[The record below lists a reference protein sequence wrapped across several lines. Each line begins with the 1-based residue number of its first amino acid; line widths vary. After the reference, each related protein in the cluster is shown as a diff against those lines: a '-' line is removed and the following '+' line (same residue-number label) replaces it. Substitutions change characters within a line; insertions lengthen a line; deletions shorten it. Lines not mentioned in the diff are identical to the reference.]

1 MRMWLAP
8 HCVRLTWR
16 ARLEA
21 VAVLGAF
28 AVLLG
33 AAPAYASP
41 TWLPQAELSA
51 PGCVCGVPAAATDAA
66 GDVTVAFLDDS
77 LPPPDSALGLAVTRH
92 PAGGTWSSP
101 VGVGPM
107 ADPVMAGN
115 AAGDTVLAYVN
126 GSDVDV
132 IVDTAGEP
140 WSTVTTSTVSTAS
153 TGGPQTPPTVAID
166 SKGDVIVAWEA
177 PAGDGSSTLDAAYR
191 PAGGAWHQPL
201 PVGGD
206 VVKGITPSVAFTP
219 GGEAMIVWDTENGG
233 DQAVASA
240 TTTTGTSWTSPIQV
254 ATDTTFLAVQ
264 VAFDSS
270 GEATAAYSGF
280 DGTDDELGASEL
292 PPGGTSWHADGGIL
306 PKGGLSAGPDPTAFD
321 LAVNAAGKAALIWG
335 VGVNQPGGVAAA
347 VRPAGGAWSATH
359 PLATATSPDFMESPQ
374 VVVGTDGAVTA
385 DWAVDDGNGAGAVW
399 TARES
404 PAGTWNPPVT
414 ISQPI
419 KSDAGGATII
429 DPAGDV
435 DVLANLFNGSGF
447 PVWSIVEDAGGPAL
461 DGLAVPARGTVGVPV
476 DFAVTPL
483 DAWSAISA
491 THWTFGD
498 GTTATDEL
506 VSHVYTKPGTYMVG
520 TSSSDI
526 LGNTTSQSSKI
537 VIAAAPGGGTGPTP
551 PTKPLALRVT
561 QAHRRWREA
570 GLIHARRRLP
580 VGTRFGLTVNQAARV
595 TLMFS
600 QAVRGRRLHGR
611 CRALNA
617 RDRHSPGC
625 VRTVARGKLS
635 VRIAAAGRRTLKFK
649 GRLGARRL
657 RPGRYTLTV
666 RASAPGRSATRR
678 LHFTITA

>member
-8 HCVRLTWR
+8 HCVRLTLR

-33 AAPAYASP
+33 ATPASASP
-41 TWLPQAELSA
+41 TWLPQAELSPA
-51 PGCVCGVPAAATDAA
+51 GCTCGVPAAATDAA

-101 VGVGPM
+101 VGIGPM

-115 AAGDTVLAYVN
+115 TAGDTALAYDNAV
-126 GSDVDV
+126 DVDA

-140 WSTVTTSTVSTAS
+140 WSAVTTSTVSTAS

-166 SKGDVIVAWEA
+166 GKGDVVVAWEA

-191 PAGGAWHQPL
+191 PAGGAWRQPL
-201 PVGGD
+201 PVGDD

-219 GGEAMIVWDTENGG
+219 GGEAMIVWDAENGS
-233 DQAVASA
+233 DQAVVSA

-280 DGTDDELGASEL
+280 DSTDSDYDLGASEL
-292 PPGGTSWHADGGIL
+292 PPGGTSWHSDGNLAPGADE
-306 PKGGLSAGPDPTAFD
+306 PDPQAFD
-321 LAVNAAGKAALIWG
+321 LAVNPAGKAALIWG
-335 VGVNQPGGVAAA
+335 VGPDQPGGVAAV
-347 VRPAGGAWSATH
+347 VRPAGGAWSAPH
-359 PLATATSPDFMESPQ
+359 PLATAPSGDFMESPQ
-374 VVVGTDGAVTA
+374 VVVGADGTVTT
-385 DWAVDDGNGAGAVW
+385 DWAVHDGNGSGAVW

-404 PAGTWNPPVT
+404 PAGAWNTPVT
-414 ISQPI
+414 ISQSFQ
-419 KSDAGGATII
+419 SDAGGATVI

-435 DVLANLFNGSGF
+435 DVLANLFDGSGF

-461 DGLAVPARGTVGVPV
+461 DGLKVPARGTVGATV

-491 THWTFGD
+491 THWNFGD

-506 VSHVYTKPGTYMVG
+506 VSHVYAKPGTYAVG

-526 LGNTTSQSSKI
+526 LGNTTSENSKI
-537 VIAAAPGGGTGPTP
+537 VIAAAAGTGTGPTP
-551 PTKPLALRVT
+551 PTKPLALAVT

-570 GLIHARRRLP
+570 KLVHARRRLP
-580 VGTRFGLTVNQAARV
+580 VGTRFGLTVNQAAQV
-595 TLMFS
+595 TLTFS

-611 CRALNA
+611 CRALDA
-617 RDRHSPGC
+617 RDRHGPGC
-625 VRTVARGKLS
+625 VRTVMRGKLS
-635 VRIAAAGRRTLKFK
+635 VRIPAAGRRTLKFK

-657 RPGRYTLTV
+657 RPGRYTVRV
-666 RASAPGRSATRR
+666 RASASGSSATRR
-678 LHFTITA
+678 LHFTIAA